1 MTVPREHTA
10 EREKHSAAVTS
21 VIAALFQ
28 TGMKGVVGLITGSL
42 GILSEAAHSG
52 FDLIAVV
59 FTLFAVRMANKPA
72 DSDHRY
78 GHGKFEN
85 LSALFETLLLLG
97 TCGFILYEAIERL
110 FFKDIPVDAS
120 IWAFLVMIISI
131 AIDLSRSRM
140 LERTAKKYNS
150 QALEADAV
158 HFSTDIWSSS
168 VVLLGLVFVRLS
180 KLSPQLEFLHKADA
194 VAAIGV
200 AMIVIYISLQL
211 GRRSLSALLDRA
223 PVGMVQTVQA
233 AIVDLPGVDDCHRVR
248 VRPSG
253 PSYFIDV
260 HVTVDGRQTLEEAH
274 ALADHIETIVQ
285 QLVPGADVTV
295 HPEPRPA
302 AGDTRTE

>member
-1 MTVPREHTA
+1 MTVPHEHTA

-120 IWAFLVMIISI
+120 I
-131 AIDLSRSRM
+131 
-140 LERTAKKYNS
+140 
-150 QALEADAV
+150 
-158 HFSTDIWSSS
+158 
-168 VVLLGLVFVRLS
+168 
-180 KLSPQLEFLHKADA
+180 
-194 VAAIGV
+194 
-200 AMIVIYISLQL
+200 
-211 GRRSLSALLDRA
+211 
-223 PVGMVQTVQA
+223 
-233 AIVDLPGVDDCHRVR
+233 
-248 VRPSG
+248 
-253 PSYFIDV
+253 
-260 HVTVDGRQTLEEAH
+260 
-274 ALADHIETIVQ
+274 
-285 QLVPGADVTV
+285 
-295 HPEPRPA
+295 
-302 AGDTRTE
+302 